1 MKKKNM
7 FKKTMILCLC
17 AQIAVQAQNA
27 EITGTLTGSDGAP
40 VPFAVI
46 SLKKTQISTLSSA
59 SGTYSLKGLMPGA
72 YRISAK
78 STGYLEKLDSIT
90 VSLSSNWSPVL
101 TRSSKELDEVV
112 VSAGLVDRRS
122 GMAFSNLSKEEIAKQ
137 NLGQDAPYL
146 LNGLPNVVVNS
157 DAGNGIG
164 YTGLRVRGSDPT
176 RINMTINGVPVNDA
190 ESQGTF
196 WVNFPDL
203 ISSTDNVQ
211 LQRGVGTSAN
221 GAGAFG
227 ASLNF
232 QTNSL
237 NDKAYGQ
244 LVTTAGS
251 YGTLRNTVMAGS
263 GLIANNFTIDGRF
276 SKINSDGYIDRASS
290 DLASVY
296 LSAGYYAKK
305 SVLKFIFFGGKETTY
320 QAWNLVPEDSVKFGN
335 RRYNSCGEYTDTNG
349 QIRYYDNQT
358 DNYRQDNYQ
367 LHFIHNFNSRLNLNV
382 TGHFT
387 KGKGYYENY
396 QQAETLGNYGLS
408 NVRDESGAA
417 ITQTDIINRL
427 WLDNDF
433 AGGIFNLFYKAS
445 SSVAFTLGGGYN
457 TYFGRHFGEVVRTAG
472 ASDIELGQIYGMN
485 TGNKNDGNLYL
496 KTTIRT
502 GERSSLFID
511 LQGRSVD
518 YRFLGFND
526 SLVSQMQNVNYLFF
540 NPKIGYSYDLN
551 ANSSAYISLSRANK
565 EPNRND
571 FVNSNPQS
579 RPQSEQLT
587 DLEAG
592 FRIHKKTWLFN
603 VSFYNM
609 QYKNQLVLN
618 GQINNVG
625 AYNRI
630 NVASSFRRGIE
641 LEAQSD
647 FGKYISVGANLS
659 LSQNQILNFSDYVD
673 STDASGIYVQ
683 HRVDYERTDIA
694 FSPAAVA
701 AVILSIRPVK
711 NLELTLTEK
720 FVGRQY
726 LDNTSNA
733 KKTIDPYAVL
743 DARANYSI
751 KTKIIPQITF
761 MLSVYNVLS
770 KDYVT
775 NGYTFSQYYGADLY
789 HYNYLA
795 SAAPINFLGGISLKF

>member
-1 MKKKNM
+1 MKKNNM
-7 FKKTMILCLC
+7 FKKTIILCLC
-17 AQIAVQAQNA
+17 AQVAMQAQNA

-46 SLKKTQISTLSSA
+46 SLKKTQIYTLSSA
-59 SGTYSLKGLMPGA
+59 TGTYALKGIKDGT
-72 YRISAK
+72 YQISVK
-78 STGYLEKLDSIT
+78 STGYLENSDTLAVAGSVK
-90 VSLSSNWSPVL
+90 WSPVL
-101 TRSSKELDEVV
+101 TLSSKELDEIVI
-112 VSAGLVDRRS
+112 SAGTVDSRS
-122 GMAFSNLSKEEIAKQ
+122 GMAYSNLSKKEIAKQ

-146 LNGLPNVVVNS
+146 LNALPNVVVNS

-244 LVTTAGS
+244 LISTAGS

-263 GLIANNFTIDGRF
+263 GLINNKFAIDGRF

-290 DLASVY
+290 DLSSVY

-305 SVLKFIFFGGKETTY
+305 SVLKFIFFGGKEKTY

-335 RRYNSCGEYTDTNG
+335 RRYNSCGEYTDADG
-349 QIRYYDNQT
+349 KVRYYFNQT
-358 DNYRQDNYQ
+358 DNYMQNNFQ

-396 QQAETLGNYGLS
+396 QQAESLSNYGVYGIKDA
-408 NVRDESGAA
+408 NGTA
-417 ITQTDIINRL
+417 ITQSDIINRL

-433 AGGIFNLFYKAS
+433 AGGIFNFFYKAS
-445 SSVAFTLGGGYN
+445 STVAFTFGGGYN
-457 TYFGRHFGEVVRTAG
+457 TYFGRHFGELVRTAG
-472 ASDIELGQIYGMN
+472 SSNQEVGQIYGLN
-485 TGNKNDGNLYL
+485 TANKNDGNLYL

-502 GERSSLFID
+502 GSRSSLFLD
-511 LQGRSVD
+511 LQGRTVN

-526 SLVSQMQNVNYLFF
+526 SLVNQMQNVNYLFF

-551 ANSSAYISLSRANK
+551 ASSSLYISLSRGNK

-579 RPQSEQLT
+579 RPKSEQLT
-587 DLEAG
+587 DLETG
-592 FRIHKKTWLFN
+592 FRMHKKTWLIN
-603 VSFYNM
+603 VSLYNM

-625 AYNRI
+625 AYNRV

-641 LEAQSD
+641 LEAQKD
-647 FGKYISVGANLS
+647 LGRYVSVGGNLS
-659 LSQNQILNFSDYVD
+659 LSQNQILNYSEYVD
-673 STDASGIYVQ
+673 STDAAGNYAQ
-683 HRVDYERTDIA
+683 HRVDYKRTDIA
-694 FSPAAVA
+694 FSPGSVA
-701 AVILSIRPVK
+701 AVILSVRPIK
-711 NLELTLTEK
+711 NLEFTFTEK

-726 LDNTSNA
+726 LDNTSNS

-743 DARANYSI
+743 DARVNYSV
-751 KTKIIPQITF
+751 KTKIIPQISF
-761 MLSVYNVLS
+761 MFSVYNVLS

-775 NGYTFSQYYGADLY
+775 NGYTFSQYYGSELY

-795 SAAPINFLGGISLKF
+795 SAAPINFLGGITLKF